1 MAGMGWIG
9 AIIVGGI
16 AGWIAEK
23 VMGSSHG
30 IILNIVLGIVGAIV
44 ANWLFL
50 TVLGSTLGGVLG
62 QLVVAVIGAC
72 ILIAGARLVRRA

>member
-72 ILIAGARLVRRA
+72 ILIAGARMIRRA

>member
-44 ANWLFL
+44 ANWLFI
-50 TVLGSTLGGVLG
+50 TILGSTLGGVLG

-72 ILIAGARLVRRA
+72 ILIAGARMIRRA